1 MLQAQVFL
9 NNTCDLDC
17 HFCMNKHVKNPK
29 SKYKFPD
36 ELDMMSVRSNTSA
49 QTIAMIDFLIA
60 AGVKRIELGT
70 TIGEPLQHD
79 YDALKNIFD
88 YMECHPDIEYYFM
101 YTNLLNLTEDH
112 IKLFNTSKKFHI
124 KISCYGTSQK
134 QYHKLTQHDKYHQF
148 LKKLKMLSSV
158 DRTPK
163 MKVLLAFRAP
173 VRGAIGKGGVELMK
187 RILSVSSGLTVTYEH
202 TGQQFDWRKTV
213 DHSTANKSKP
223 NEHSGHCGMIYTDCG
238 VLSNGDFTICAWLDV
253 YGSGTLGNIYTHTPE
268 EILINRERI
277 IEEQNNKIFTGICKY
292 CKLYVPGK
300 SNNIA
305 DEGGWN

>member
-17 HFCMNKHVKNPK
+17 HFCMNKHIKQPD
-29 SKYKFPD
+29 SKYMFPD
-36 ELDMMSVRSNTSA
+36 ELDMKSTRTNTSE

-60 AGVKRIELGT
+60 TGVRRIELGT

-79 YDALKNIFD
+79 YKALEVIFN
-88 YMECHPDIEYYFM
+88 YMENHTDIEYYFM
-101 YTNLLNLTEDH
+101 YTNLLSLTKDH
-112 IKLFNTSKKFHI
+112 VRLFNKSNKFHI

-134 QYHKLTQHDKYHQF
+134 QYYKLTQHDKYHQF
-148 LKKLKMLSSV
+148 LEKLELLSTVS
-158 DRTPK
+158 RASK

-173 VRGAIGKGGVELMK
+173 IRGAIGRGGVELMK
-187 RILSVSSGLTVTYEH
+187 RILSKSTSIDITYEH

-213 DHSTANKSKP
+213 DHSTTNKVKP

-253 YGSGTLGNIYTHTPE
+253 YGSGSLGNIYTHTPE
-268 EILINRERI
+268 EILINRESI
-277 IEEQNNKIFTGICKY
+277 IREQNNKIFTGICKF
-292 CKLYVPGK
+292 CKLYVP
-300 SNNIA
+300 SDTNNIA
-305 DEGGWN
+305 DEGGWS